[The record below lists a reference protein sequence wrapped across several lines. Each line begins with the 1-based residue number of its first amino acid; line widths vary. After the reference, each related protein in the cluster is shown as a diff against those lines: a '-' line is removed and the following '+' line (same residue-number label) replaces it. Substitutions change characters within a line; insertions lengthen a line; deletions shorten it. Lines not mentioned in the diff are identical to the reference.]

1 MCSEGCM
8 ISCSHVIVLLMQSFR
23 QRTRNFIQ
31 WLLFSYFALGGIR
44 TEQKK
49 YVCATGRQLQFYKT
63 GVQRSLQVQTGRCDI
78 PSHFSRISCAA
89 CTRVMSTR
97 VVDMACFVYFGCS
110 VRSSNK
116 PSLGHALSSFRRGQ
130 ERLLVLLSASQNIMH
145 FVAHTIVIPVSHL
158 CNSLEWVVP
167 SEICSHLTQLSRLR
181 NHFFPW
187 AVISSDAGSL
197 PEWMQISE
205 QTHFRRMSP
214 QVTLFYWFFGSMS
227 TSAVLSTC
235 SAWFIASLHYLL

>member
-1 MCSEGCM
+1 MPR
-8 ISCSHVIVLLMQSFR
+8 SCVLKAAWFLAAVYKKLYPVV
-23 QRTRNFIQ
+23 TVFI
-31 WLLFSYFALGGIR
+31 LCFGTHKSRAEKIC
-44 TEQKK
+44 
-49 YVCATGRQLQFYKT
+49 VCATGRQLQFYKT

-78 PSHFSRISCAA
+78 PSHFSRTSCAA
-89 CTRVMSTR
+89 STRVMSTR

-116 PSLGHALSSFRRGQ
+116 PSLGLALSSFRHGQ
-130 ERLLVLLSASQNIMH
+130 ERLLVLLSASQHIMH
-145 FVAHTIVIPVSHL
+145 FVAHMIVIPVSHL
-158 CNSLEWVVP
+158 YNSLKWVVP

-187 AVISSDAGSL
+187 AVTPSDVGSL

-214 QVTLFYWFFGSMS
+214 QVTLFDWFFGSMS
-227 TSAVLSTC
+227 ASAVLSTC